1 MGAMA
6 AAAVLLTSCEKV
18 SPIGILVGGTSVDD
32 RVAMSLE
39 VYKDTYDSR
48 LDVNEVQ
55 GEYSFLIGAD
65 SHITTDPGRIDEMQQ
80 IFLKHG
86 DLFMAHLGDIADT
99 KAEFYM
105 TLTNSLLEGK
115 KRYVRKFYHPVYS
128 EDTDL
133 LIALSDIDRLVSA
146 GEIANT
152 DDIDAFLFADLVSL
166 LDRYGIKMVTEDD
179 IQYPFYPVVGNHD
192 ITHNGWALFTT
203 IFRSSTYEFTVKVG
217 DGLYD
222 RFIFLDSAN
231 GTLGKI
237 QVDTLEAGM
246 FDHPDQKIRHTFA
259 FTHTNI
265 FRPAS
270 SELASTFAR
279 EELYY
284 ILDKLS
290 EWNTTMVFYGH
301 VHQWDMRDFGG
312 VTHVTLDSM
321 CEANCPEAGDYLVR
335 ITCHTD
341 GTVELDRVRMN
352 YAIK

>member
-1 MGAMA
+1 MVSGAI
-6 AAAVLLTSCEKV
+6 LLTSCEKV

-32 RVAMSLE
+32 RVAMSLQ
-39 VYKDTYDSR
+39 VYQDTYDAR
-48 LDVNEVQ
+48 LDINEVQ
-55 GEYSFLIGAD
+55 GEYSFIVGAD

-80 IFLKHG
+80 IFLNHG

-105 TLTNSLLEGK
+105 VLSNSLVAGK
-115 KRYVRKFYHPVYS
+115 KRYIQKFYHPVYS
-128 EDTDL
+128 DDTNL
-133 LIALSDIDRLVSA
+133 LIAHRDIDKLVAA
-146 GEIANT
+146 GEIAKA
-152 DDIDAFLFADLVSL
+152 DDIDAFLFADLVAL

-179 IQYPFYPVVGNHD
+179 IQYPFFPVVGNHD

-203 IFRSSTYEFTVKVG
+203 IFRSSTYEFTVKAG
-217 DGLYD
+217 EDIYD
-222 RFIFLDSAN
+222 RYIFLDSAN

-237 QVDTLEAGM
+237 QVDALETGM
-246 FDHPDQKIRHTFA
+246 FDKPGQKIRHTFV

-270 SELASTFAR
+270 NEFASTFAR

-284 ILDKLS
+284 ILDKLA
-290 EWNTTMVFYGH
+290 EWKTTIVFYGH
-301 VHQWDMRDFGG
+301 VHEWDKRDFGG

-321 CEANCPEAGDYLVR
+321 SEANCPDAGDYLVR

-341 GTVELDRVRMN
+341 GTVSLDRIRMN
-352 YAIK
+352 YAAK